1 MSKTQE
7 RWLGKLAVSGGQAG
21 EAGSRWCGGQGQRVS
36 SSASCCT
43 RLAKCA
49 CLSLPPP
56 EHDSV
61 QKEQAQRP
69 LCVHA
74 QPEDGNDDS
83 RS

>member
-7 RWLGKLAVSGGQAG
+7 SQPGKLAASGVQAR
-21 EAGSRWCGGQGQRVS
+21 EAGSGWRAGQGSWQWVS

-49 CLSLPPP
+49 RLSLPPP
-56 EHDSV
+56 EHDSIPR
-61 QKEQAQRP
+61 ELAQRP

-74 QPEDGNDDS
+74 QPEDSNDDS
-83 RS
+83 